1 MEIQELYPS
10 NTSLLS
16 LVKTSSRSKFYARV
30 TLAIFL
36 LMIPFFLCAPWQQTV
51 LGTGRVVASAPL
63 ERQQFIEAPIEGRI
77 TKWYVMEGSAV
88 KQGDLIVDIT
98 DNDPQFLNRLSE
110 EKYAVESRIQ
120 ALEARADSLKMRI
133 NSLSASRDTGFSAA
147 RSRALM
153 AKDRVEAAEHS
164 LDASQAIFKTAQ
176 LNHNRQKN
184 LYAQG
189 LASQRSL
196 EMADMEEARA
206 LTEWN
211 RGKAAVSGAKS
222 ELMAISSD
230 QSKVSTDGS
239 AMVEDARAQYSSVMA
254 DLANVKAE
262 LPRISARLSR
272 QHSQEVRAPR
282 DGIIMRLIVS
292 QGAEMVKPGEQLA
305 ILIPD
310 TDERATEIWIDG
322 NDIPLITEGREVRI
336 QFQGW
341 PVIYFSGWPDLSYGT
356 YGGHIVL
363 VDTTDNGTDK
373 FRILVKP
380 DLKKDWPS
388 SKYLRQG
395 VRAHAWIF
403 LNKVSIGYEF
413 WRRFNDFPPFIPI
426 DSFSK
431 KKEGK

>member
-1 MEIQELYPS
+1 M
-10 NTSLLS
+10 
-16 LVKTSSRSKFYARV
+16 
-30 TLAIFL
+30 AI
-36 LMIPFFLCAPWQQTV
+36 
-51 LGTGRVVASAPL
+51 
-63 ERQQFIEAPIEGRI
+63 
-77 TKWYVMEGSAV
+77 Y
-88 KQGDLIVDIT
+88 
-98 DNDPQFLNRLSE
+98 
-110 EKYAVESRIQ
+110 
-120 ALEARADSLKMRI
+120 
-133 NSLSASRDTGFSAA
+133 
-147 RSRALM
+147 
-153 AKDRVEAAEHS
+153 
-164 LDASQAIFKTAQ
+164 KTAQ
-176 LNHNRQKN
+176 LNHNRQKS

-206 LTEWN
+206 FTEWN
-211 RGKAAVSGAKS
+211 RAKAAVSGAKS

-254 DLANVKAE
+254 DLANAKAE

-292 QGAEMVKPGEQLA
+292 QGTEMVKPGEQLA

-363 VDTTDNGTDK
+363 VDTTDNGTGK
-373 FRILVKP
+373 FRVLVKP

-388 SKYLRQG
+388 PKYLRQG

-403 LNKVSIGYEF
+403 LNRVSIGYEF
-413 WRRFNDFPPFIPI
+413 WRRFNDFPPFIPM
-426 DSFSK
+426 DSPPK